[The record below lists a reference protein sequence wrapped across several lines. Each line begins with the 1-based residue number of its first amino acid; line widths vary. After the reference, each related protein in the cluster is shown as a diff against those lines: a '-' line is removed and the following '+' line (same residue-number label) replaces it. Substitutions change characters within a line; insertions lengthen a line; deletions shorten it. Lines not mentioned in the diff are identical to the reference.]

1 MKKTLIISLFVLGL
15 IIPNIDV
22 KAVDVSNEEELRA
35 AIEQGGDVILTE
47 DIVVTQPI
55 VIDKDVN
62 IYGAYGSSI
71 FMQGDNTL
79 LTVNS
84 GNVSLGIVLYAG
96 WNGEYNNKYGY
107 PEGNVVKNQGTGLE
121 VNGGTVNLA
130 NLGLHAG
137 NVGLEVNGGT
147 VTISE
152 YSITSI
158 YAGEHNENNNTY
170 SGGKGIIVN
179 SGKVELLDGLKLF
192 SGGTA
197 LTVSDDSAVI
207 LTESTCG
214 LNRLYSYESN
224 GIEVNDGAEINIYG
238 GNEIFGSK
246 NAIYLNGGTAN
257 LNGKIFLG
265 SSTGGRGIYINK
277 GINTKTN
284 EDVLKLNKNFIF
296 SYKTTPSESETTPT
310 PNFSIYVNHDITE
323 LRVTDEKGFMKL
335 LEDKISVEF
344 CGGYFSLC
352 SQTEEEKKAICE
364 NLNANLDGP
373 IESNEL
379 GKCTAVYI
387 NGVKQKD
394 ASCNPVADNKNEP
407 SQIVNVPA
415 TSAYVSIIIIVLGI
429 LCVIVSVIVTRK
441 VTKKS

>member
-1 MKKTLIISLFVLGL
+1 MKKILIISLFVLAM
-15 IIPNIDV
+15 IIPNINV
-22 KAVDVSNEEELRA
+22 KAVDVSNEEELRN
-35 AIEQGGDVILTE
+35 AIEQGGDITLTDNIE
-47 DIVVTQPI
+47 VTQPL

-62 IYGAYGSSI
+62 ISGGQKFPYKQI
-71 FMQGDNTL
+71 LMQGDNTL
-79 LTVNS
+79 MTINS
-84 GNVSLGIVLYAG
+84 GNVILDVGLVAG
-96 WNGEYNNKYGY
+96 WNGEDYNI
-107 PEGNVVKNQGTGLE
+107 EKNQGTALVVNDGSVNFEDNSFIIAGKLGIE
-121 VNGGTVNLA
+121 VNGGS
-130 NLGLHAG
+130 
-137 NVGLEVNGGT
+137 
-147 VTISE
+147 VTGE
-152 YSITSI
+152 MSI

-170 SGGKGIIVN
+170 SGGQGMVINGGNVDLNNCDI
-179 SGKVELLDGLKLF
+179 F

-207 LTESTCG
+207 STDSVCG

-238 GNEIFGSK
+238 ENEIFGSK

-257 LNGKIFLG
+257 LNGRIFLG

-296 SYKTTPSESETTPT
+296 SYENSNETT
-310 PNFSIYVNHDITE
+310 PNFSIYVNPDITE
-323 LRVTDEKGFMKL
+323 LRVTDEKGFIKL

-344 CGGYFSLC
+344 CGGYFSRC
-352 SQTEEEKKAICE
+352 SQSEEKNKAICE
-364 NLNANLDGP
+364 NLDANLDGP

-379 GKCTAVYI
+379 GKYTAVYI

-415 TSAYVSIIIIVLGI
+415 TSAYASIIIIILGI